1 MLHQSMKLIIKYI
14 LSKRRVLHTF
24 VMNIDITDHLPK
36 RIFRKVRPNKQRN
49 VGPKTES
56 GNGASE
62 SNPVTK
68 SISSTFL

>member
-1 MLHQSMKLIIKYI
+1 
-14 LSKRRVLHTF
+14 
-24 VMNIDITDHLPK
+24 MNIDIVDHLPK